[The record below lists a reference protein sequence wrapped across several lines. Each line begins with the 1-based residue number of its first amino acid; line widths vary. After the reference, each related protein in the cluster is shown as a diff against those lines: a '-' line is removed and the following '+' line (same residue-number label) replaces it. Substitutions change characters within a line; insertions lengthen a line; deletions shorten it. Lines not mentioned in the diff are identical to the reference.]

1 MDKRPTQEAMILI
14 EVSNQ
19 DTRSNIQLLK
29 ETEKWAKEN
38 IEGEYTIVLNPNLK
52 VPMRITKGKVEADKA
67 NEGDIKES

>member
-1 MDKRPTQEAMILI
+1 MILI

-52 VPMRITKGKVEADKA
+52 VPMRITKGKIEADKA